1 MNILSLQTYALCPAG
16 IYGGKKDKTT
26 QGTARTAS
34 ADGGGMGAGS
44 GPPIHTGEPPEGEE
58 EETSN

>member
-26 QGTARTAS
+26 QDTARTDS
-34 ADGGGMGAGS
+34 IDGGGMGSGS
-44 GPPIHTGEPPEGEE
+44 HPPIYTGDPKE